1 MTLVSP
7 SVLLL
12 DPNGL
17 LILRWAEA
25 LAADYQIETSR
36 SIEDT
41 IAQLGEWLPDFLLIH
56 VELRSA
62 VPLLDG
68 LEPLLLTRP
77 ELPVIALVGEGLPAD
92 QRLRALR
99 QPIFAHLEAD
109 CPVEELRIVL
119 DRAAEHERR
128 RQERLYLRQQQ
139 LELDVYEM
147 GGGLGSLH
155 EAIQKAANT
164 EQGVLIYGPT
174 GSGRREVAKKIHL
187 LSRRAREPFVSFNP
201 SGLSVED
208 CRVRLFGREGRDGL
222 RRRGLLEVAGGGT
235 LLLESVGLL
244 PRSVQVELYRSLR
257 EGRCTRVGGIHA
269 WAVDVR
275 LIATASPDLK
285 ERMREGD
292 FHGEL
297 FNLLH
302 SFPLGVPALDERR
315 EDIPALVRGY
325 LRRFGRRHGRP
336 DLELEPEVESLL
348 LRRGWKGSLLELR
361 RSVELAVL
369 RAEGRTLSLG
379 DFGVNGLDVE
389 LLPLEYHQ
397 AKPMVELDFKRRFFT
412 RLLRLADGKVTAA
425 AEMMKVP
432 RPSLSTMLKE
442 VGLSPAPF
450 KKPKRA
456 SQKAAAR

>member
-1 MTLVSP
+1 MTYVSP

-25 LAADYQIETSR
+25 LAADYQVETSR
-36 SIEDT
+36 NIDDT
-41 IAQLGEWLPDFLLIH
+41 IAQLGEWLPDFLVIH

-62 VPLLDG
+62 GPLLDG
-68 LEPLLLTRP
+68 LERLLLTQP
-77 ELPVIALVGEGLPAD
+77 ELPVIALLGEGLSPD

-119 DRAAEHERR
+119 GRAAENERR

-147 GGGLGSLH
+147 GGSLGSLH
-155 EAIQKAANT
+155 EPIQKAAST

-208 CRVRLFGREGRDGL
+208 CRLRLFGREGRDGL
-222 RRRGLLEVAGGGT
+222 LRRGLLEVASGGT
-235 LLLESVGLL
+235 LVLESVGML
-244 PRSVQVELYRSLR
+244 PRSVQVELYRALQ

-269 WAVDVR
+269 WPVNVR
-275 LIATASPDLK
+275 LVATATPEL
-285 ERMREGD
+285 REQARDGE
-292 FHGEL
+292 FHTEL

-302 SFPLGVPALDERR
+302 SYSLGVPALDGRR

-325 LRRFGRRHGRP
+325 LRRFGRRYERP
-336 DLELEPEVESLL
+336 DCELEPDVEPFLM
-348 LRRGWKGSLLELR
+348 RHAWQGSLRELR

-369 RAEGRTLSLG
+369 RAKERTLGLG

-389 LLPLEYHQ
+389 LLPLEDRQ
-397 AKPMVELDFKRRFFT
+397 AKRMVELDFKRRFFA
-412 RLLRLADGKVTAA
+412 RLLRLAGGKVTAA
-425 AEMMKVP
+425 AELAGVP

-442 VGLSPAPF
+442 VGLEAATFKPA
-450 KKPKRA
+450 RA
-456 SQKAAAR
+456 SRKAAAR